1 MTQKN
6 IKLNALA
13 ALSEREREQVLT
25 ELIQSAR
32 LPRTGQASA
41 LDARIREYE
50 VRFEM
55 TSEELH
61 QQLRAGRLRETAEIA
76 QWLFLLGARDDTGG
90 VTA

>member
-1 MTQKN
+1 MTQN
-6 IKLNALA
+6 SIKLNALA

-32 LPRTGQASA
+32 LPRNGQASA

-50 VRFEM
+50 IRFEM

-61 QQLRAGRLRETAEIA
+61 EQLRAGRLIETAEIA
-76 QWLFLLGARDDTGG
+76 QCLFLLDARDDRG
-90 VTA
+90 VVIA